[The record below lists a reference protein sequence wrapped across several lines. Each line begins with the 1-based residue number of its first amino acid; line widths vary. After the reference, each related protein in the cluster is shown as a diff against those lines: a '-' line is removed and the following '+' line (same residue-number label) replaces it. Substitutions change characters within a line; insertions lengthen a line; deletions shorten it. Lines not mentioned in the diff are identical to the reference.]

1 MTQTPASAAD
11 AQSRTGFLY
20 ALSAYGLWGF
30 LPFYFK
36 AAEHIPPVEMVAHRI
51 IWAVPCAL
59 LVIGL
64 QRRLAELWSLF
75 SNWKT
80 VAMMALTASLISVN
94 WGIYVWAIS
103 VNITSETALGYY
115 INPLISVLLAY
126 FLLNERLSKLQALAV
141 GIALAAV
148 LMRTIA
154 GGVFPWVALTL
165 AFSFALYGYLRKTL
179 AIGPTQG
186 FLMEVTILAPVALGY
201 VGWLMVQGENSFTVA
216 NGNACLLML
225 AGPVTAVPLIL
236 YAFGAKLLRLTTLGL
251 MQYIAPSIIFLI
263 SFLVFGEE
271 LNLWQ
276 GVMFVMIWLALALY
290 TWSMFEKSQ
299 T

>member
-1 MTQTPASAAD
+1 VTQTPASAAD

-64 QRRLAELWSLF
+64 QRRLGELWSLF
-75 SNWKT
+75 SNSKT

-201 VGWLMVQGENSFTVA
+201 VGWLMVHGENSFTVA
-216 NGNACLLML
+216 NGNAWLLML